1 MTVTVR
7 PLGANWQTL
16 LLGLVAVNLVC
27 APISWIDDGV
37 TPSWIVY
44 PLVWLVGLWLM
55 WRRLTYPTATPTAS
69 GIASLSSLAMPQ
81 RDQLGRSAK
90 HLLEHRRSQPSG
102 EGVLLAGVIATK
114 QPQSVD
120 QDLPAMAEPRPR

>member
-7 PLGANWQTL
+7 PLGANWRTL

-44 PLVWLVGLWLM
+44 PLVLLVGLWLM
-55 WRRLTYPTATPTAS
+55 WRRLTYR
-69 GIASLSSLAMPQ
+69 PQ
-81 RDQLGRSAK
+81 L
-90 HLLEHRRSQPSG
+90 QP
-102 EGVLLAGVIATK
+102 
-114 QPQSVD
+114 
-120 QDLPAMAEPRPR
+120 LPG